1 MLRPGNRFHFV
12 PSNRSM
18 SPITVAAAN
27 GSPSAQV
34 DDVRC
39 HQDRGAEG
47 SGTFSRRLRV
57 YHFSA
62 PWESRARA
70 PRTG

>member
-1 MLRPGNRFHFV
+1 MLRPGSRFPLFLQTEVCH
-12 PSNRSM
+12 RSQ
-18 SPITVAAAN
+18 VAAAN

-47 SGTFSRRLRV
+47 FRELSRRLRV
-57 YHFSA
+57 YHF
-62 PWESRARA
+62 
-70 PRTG
+70 